1 MKPDVNNNTDVAL
14 QGNIAIIE
22 LNTIFQFFDY
32 SSASGELRIIG
43 DDNSASF
50 FFRNGLLI
58 FGALS
63 VNQKKI
69 GGLLI
74 DSKLITPEQLA
85 HCLDIHTR
93 HGGNRRLGEILVERG
108 FVDFDSLAGM
118 LKKQARE
125 AFFTTLS
132 WKKGWF
138 YFYDD
143 QHPAEEEILL
153 NERIERLLLEGCVR
167 LDNAE
172 LTASRAKS

>member
-74 DSKLITPEQLA
+74 DSKLITP
-85 HCLDIHTR
+85 
-93 HGGNRRLGEILVERG
+93 GEPGALPGYSYPTWREPE
-108 FVDFDSLAGM
+108 AGSN
-118 LKKQARE
+118 
-125 AFFTTLS
+125 FCG
-132 WKKGWF
+132 KGV
-138 YFYDD
+138 
-143 QHPAEEEILL
+143 
-153 NERIERLLLEGCVR
+153 C
-167 LDNAE
+167 
-172 LTASRAKS
+172 